1 MQHYSWGYNL
11 TSSHDLSSSPSICRC
26 CSYCSKWATERGGLK
41 QSWEHFSCSSCV
53 SWRRPRVSAWDCSCQ
68 ITLRIASAL
77 FDAYRN
83 NSCYTVI
90 YLTEKKWRRQI
101 IILWLVGNNN
111 FGVFVDNRTAV
122 VGNLSIDFEFP
133 CSHCWVFRAN
143 ELQIWHPGPRKYTLL
158 ILWCCEKL
166 HCDGCWISNY
176 GISGSHTSDC
186 KWSPRYLHISKVT
199 K

>member
-1 MQHYSWGYNL
+1 MSINHIQIKNWRQALHLQLHSHCSADNL
-11 TSSHDLSSSPSICRC
+11 ILLFSHFCCFQPTIQTSDWIFQSP
-26 CSYCSKWATERGGLK
+26 
-41 QSWEHFSCSSCV
+41 
-53 SWRRPRVSAWDCSCQ
+53 RR
-68 ITLRIASAL
+68 
-77 FDAYRN
+77 FDIHLA
-83 NSCYTVI
+83 
-90 YLTEKKWRRQI
+90 EKKWRRQMT
-101 IILWLVGNNN
+101 ILWLVGNNN

-199 K
+199 KHKSKKDESCWTLHHYQLLCCAMLH